1 MFLAPTSFLPF
12 LQFKLMSLLVS
23 IKTTIGITFDVIN
36 LCFEKYISLL
46 QYYKII
52 AESTGYFIQLGGA
65 AAT

>member
-1 MFLAPTSFLPF
+1 
-12 LQFKLMSLLVS
+12 MSLLVS